1 MSYKNDKNGIIITE
15 QKLAAQIHNK
25 GKTGTP
31 LPNGELL
38 LRKEEALYCDYR
50 KDIDLTKEELGQF
63 KKGNLTHI
71 VYRDLKE
78 RGLMVKVDETGLRL
92 YDRNTPTKGQSSA
105 IILAK
110 NFKNEIDFNDIF
122 DELDKGLERRI
133 QIAIIDIEEDVV
145 YYVTKI
151 VEWPNTKLKEDG
163 KIIIKDPEVKEL
175 IDKGYQI
182 NSGLKFGTHYRVYDY
197 ESKHAPWLIHIVKDG
212 ITWLDITRM
221 VRVGHGVNKTIVLA
235 YKKRWI
241 SLEWIKP

>member
-1 MSYKNDKNGIIITE
+1 LTYKLDKEGIIITE
-15 QKLAAQIHNK
+15 ERLAAQIYNK

-31 LPNGELL
+31 LEKGQLL
-38 LRKEEALYCDYR
+38 LRKEEAIYCDYR
-50 KDIDLTKEELGQF
+50 NDINLSEDTINKF
-63 KKGNLTHI
+63 KKDNLTHI

-78 RGLMVKVDETGLRL
+78 RGLMVKVDEQGLRL
-92 YDRNTPTKGQSSA
+92 YDRKISSKGQSSA
-105 IILAK
+105 VILAK
-110 NFKNEIDFNDIF
+110 NFKYEIDFNDIF
-122 DELDKGLERRI
+122 AELDRGLERRI

-145 YYVTKI
+145 YYVTRI
-151 VEWPNTKLKEDG
+151 VEWPETKLKKDG
-163 KIIIKDPEVKEL
+163 NIIINDPEVKEL

-182 NSGLKFGTHYRVYDY
+182 NSGLKFGTHYRIYNY

>member
-1 MSYKNDKNGIIITE
+1 MIYKNDENGIIITE

-50 KDIDLTKEELGQF
+50 KDIDLTKEEASQF

-78 RGLMVKVDETGLRL
+78 RGLRIKVDATGLRL

-110 NFKNEIDFNDIF
+110 NFKNKIDFNDIF

-163 KIIIKDPEVKEL
+163 EIIIKDPEVKEL

>member
-1 MSYKNDKNGIIITE
+1 LTYKLDKDGIIVTE
-15 QKLAAQIHNK
+15 QKLAAQIYNK

-31 LPNGELL
+31 LDKGLLL

-50 KDIDLTKEELGQF
+50 NDIDLTENEISKF
-63 KKGNLTHI
+63 KKDNLTHI
-71 VYRDLKE
+71 VYKDLKE
-78 RGLMVKVDETGLRL
+78 RGLMVKVDKNGLRL
-92 YDRNTPTKGQSSA
+92 YDRNIPTKGQSSA
-105 IILAK
+105 VIIAK
-110 NFKNEIDFNDIF
+110 NFKNKIDFKDIF
-122 DELDKGLERRI
+122 NELDRGLERRI
-133 QIAIIDIEEDVV
+133 QIAIIDVEEDVV
-145 YYVTKI
+145 YYVTRI
-151 VEWPNTKLKEDG
+151 VEWPETKLKEDG
-163 KIIIKDPEVKEL
+163 NIIINDIEVKEL

-182 NSGLKFGTHYRVYDY
+182 NSGLKFGTHYRVYNY

>member
-1 MSYKNDKNGIIITE
+1 MNYKNDKNGIIITE

-50 KDIDLTKEELGQF
+50 KDIDLTKEEVSQF

-78 RGLMVKVDETGLRL
+78 RGLMVKVDEHGLRL

-122 DELDKGLERRI
+122 DELDRGLERRI
-133 QIAIIDIEEDVV
+133 QIAIIDIERDVV

-163 KIIIKDPEVKEL
+163 KIIIKDPEVREL

>member
-1 MSYKNDKNGIIITE
+1 MNYELDKEGIIITE
-15 QKLAAQIHNK
+15 ERLAAQIYNK

-31 LPNGELL
+31 LEKGKLL

-50 KDIDLTKEELGQF
+50 NDVNLSEEIISEF
-63 KKGNLTHI
+63 KRDNLTHI

-78 RGLMVKVDETGLRL
+78 RGLMVKVDENGLRL
-92 YDRNTPTKGQSSA
+92 YDRNTPSKGQSSA
-105 IILAK
+105 VIIAK
-110 NFKNEIDFNDIF
+110 DFKKKIDFNDIF
-122 DELDKGLERRI
+122 SELDKGLERRI

-145 YYVTKI
+145 YYVTRL
-151 VEWPNTKLKEDG
+151 VEWPETKLKDDG
-163 KIIIKDPEVKEL
+163 NIIINDPEIKEL
-175 IDKGYQI
+175 IDKGYQV
-182 NSGLKFGTHYRVYDY
+182 NSGLKFGTHYRVYNY

>member
-1 MSYKNDKNGIIITE
+1 MNYKNDKNGIIITE

-50 KDIDLTKEELGQF
+50 RDIDLTKEEASQF

-78 RGLMVKVDETGLRL
+78 RGLMVKVDENGLRL

-110 NFKNEIDFNDIF
+110 NFKNKIDFNDIF
-122 DELDKGLERRI
+122 GELDRGLERRI

-163 KIIIKDPEVKEL
+163 EIIIKDPEVKEL

>member
-1 MSYKNDKNGIIITE
+1 MTYRLDDDGIIITE
-15 QKLAAQIHNK
+15 QRLAAQIYNK

-31 LPNGELL
+31 LEKGELL
-38 LRKEEALYCDYR
+38 LREEEALYCNYR
-50 KDIDLTKEELGQF
+50 KDINLTEKEIRKF
-63 KKGNLTHI
+63 KNNNLTHI

-78 RGLMVKVDETGLRL
+78 RGLMVKVDDGGLRL
-92 YDRNTPTKGQSSA
+92 YDRSTSTKGQSSA

-110 NFKNEIDFNDIF
+110 DFKKEIDFNDIF
-122 DELDKGLERRI
+122 KELDKGLERRI

-145 YYVTKI
+145 YYVTKNI
-151 VEWPNTKLKEDG
+151 EWPKTKLKKNG
-163 KIIIKDPEVKEL
+163 NISINDPEVSEL

-182 NSGLKFGTHYRVYDY
+182 NSGLKFGTHYRVYNY